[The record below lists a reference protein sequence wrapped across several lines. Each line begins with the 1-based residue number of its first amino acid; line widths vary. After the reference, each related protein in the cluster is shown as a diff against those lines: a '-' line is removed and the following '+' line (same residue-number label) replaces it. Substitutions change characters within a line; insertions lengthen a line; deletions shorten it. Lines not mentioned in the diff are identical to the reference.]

1 MFEMRTF
8 GASRLSQPENR
19 VFDFNVDAIPP
30 GFKVV
35 RVEFGETVRPA
46 IDLRIPDSANARPP
60 TEAALLRRPQTGRGK
75 PLSYVRTDFVLP
87 SFS

>member
-35 RVEFGETVRPA
+35 RLEFGETFFCQACDRPA
-46 IDLRIPDSANARPP
+46 HTR
-60 TEAALLRRPQTGRGK
+60 
-75 PLSYVRTDFVLP
+75 
-87 SFS
+87 

>member
-8 GASRLSQPENR
+8 GASRLSQPEDR

-35 RVEFGETVRPA
+35 RLEFGVRPA

-75 PLSYVRTDFVLP
+75 PLSYVRTVFVAS